1 MAAMPRTKTS
11 AAATAHDE
19 PHEGAQRVLRQFRQV
34 FNAVKT
40 HFQNVEK
47 RAGIGGAQLWALSV
61 IADKPGI
68 GVNDLAAAMDV
79 RQSTAS
85 NLVRGLVDKGLV
97 KASREGPDRRAVQLT
112 VLPPARRILANA
124 PGPFAGVLPGALA
137 NMDPRALRRLEK
149 DLAVL
154 IEALGVDDKAAT
166 TPLADM

>member
-1 MAAMPRTKTS
+1 MPRTKS
-11 AAATAHDE
+11 PVAAAARPEPDETAV
-19 PHEGAQRVLRQFRQV
+19 RVLRQFRQV

-61 IADKPGI
+61 IAERPGI

-79 RQSTAS
+79 QQSTAS
-85 NLVRGLVDKGLV
+85 NLVRGLVDKELI
-97 KASREGPDRRAVQLT
+97 KTSREGPDRRAVQLNL
-112 VLPPARRILANA
+112 LPPAKRILSHA
-124 PGPFAGVLPGALA
+124 PGPFTGVLPSALA
-137 NMDPRALRRLEK
+137 GMEPRVLRRLEK

-154 IEALGVDDKAAT
+154 IDALGSDERAAT

>member
-11 AAATAHDE
+11 AAATARDE
-19 PHEGAQRVLRQFRQV
+19 PHQAAQRVLRQFRQV

-61 IADKPGI
+61 IAGRPEI

-85 NLVRGLVDKGLV
+85 NLVRGLVEKGLV
-97 KASREGPDRRAVQLT
+97 RISREGPDRRAVQLT
-112 VLPPARRILANA
+112 VLPPAKRILARA

-137 NMDPRALRRLEK
+137 SMDPRALRRLEK

-154 IEALGVDDKAAT
+154 IEALGADERAAT

>member
-1 MAAMPRTKTS
+1 MAAMPSMKTP
-11 AAATAHDE
+11 AAATTCGE
-19 PHEGAQRVLRQFRQV
+19 SHEAAQRVLRQFRQV

-61 IADKPGI
+61 IAERPEI
-68 GVNDLAAAMDV
+68 GVSDLAAAMDV

-85 NLVRGLVDKGLV
+85 NLVKGLVDKGLIR
-97 KASREGPDRRAVQLT
+97 ASRDGPDRRAVQLT

-124 PGPFAGVLPGALA
+124 PGPFTGVLPSALA

-154 IEALGVDDKAAT
+154 IEGLGVDDKAAT